1 MLSEYKN
8 LFFIYSIGISFI
20 FLISLTTYIFL
31 NKNYSILNKK
41 ITIYIFSSSF
51 IFYILSISSLTFY
64 KINALHH
71 YVDFA
76 THLEILWRN
85 SQGYGLTTLMS
96 EEYHGGSHW
105 FAAHFT
111 PIVFLT
117 YAPFFKIFPFPYTL
131 QIVETIFLSSS
142 LIPLWLISKKYFN
155 ENLSR
160 IFISS
165 FLFFPT
171 IFYINLYGVAY
182 LELCIP
188 FLLFLFIFLKKKK
201 ILCFFYF

>member
-188 FLLFLFIFLKKKK
+188 FLLFLFY
-201 ILCFFYF
+201 FF